1 MRQTIGSVTA
11 ILLSVLAIAANAHA
25 GQSEA
30 LQPRMVTVEGITM
43 RVATAGIEQR
53 RPGQPV
59 VILEAGASEPGTFPL
74 DTWSKVFPEI
84 ARLGPVVAYERRGS
98 GMSGADTER
107 PTLRRVA
114 RVLHALLEQT
124 NIGPP
129 YVLLGQSWGG
139 NYIRAFYD
147 QYPAEVAGMIFV
159 DAETEVTPTRE
170 EKAAVLPPDQRAVAL
185 APPTLPPFPP
195 NTPAGLRAEFE
206 EISREMVS
214 DGAESRTLR
223 RVSGIPIAVVI
234 ATPPSRMRGNSGAV
248 TRLSIRHASEW
259 ALASPNG
266 IFMAAS
272 HVGHFVHVDDPT
284 LVAGLVKHVLDHVR

>member
-1 MRQTIGSVTA
+1 MLQTRLGLLVCLLATPTFGVGDARAQTA
-11 ILLSVLAIAANAHA
+11 QI
-25 GQSEA
+25 
-30 LQPRMVTVEGITM
+30 QPRMLDVEGIAM
-43 RVATAGIEQR
+43 RIASAGIEQR
-53 RPGQPV
+53 KPAQPV

-84 ARLGPVVAYERRGS
+84 ARLGPVLAYERRGN

-124 NIGPP
+124 KVGPP

-147 QYPAEVAGMIFV
+147 QYPGEVAGMIFV
-159 DAETEVTPTRE
+159 DAETEVSPTRE

-185 APPTLPPFPP
+185 APPTLPAIPP
-195 NTPAGLRAEFE
+195 GTPAGLRAEFE
-206 EISREMVS
+206 EIGREMVN

-234 ATPPSRMRGNSGAV
+234 ATPPGRMRGNSGAV
-248 TRLSIRHASEW
+248 TRLSIRHASDW

-266 IFMAAS
+266 IFLAAS
-272 HVGHFVHVDDPT
+272 HVGHFVHVDDPM